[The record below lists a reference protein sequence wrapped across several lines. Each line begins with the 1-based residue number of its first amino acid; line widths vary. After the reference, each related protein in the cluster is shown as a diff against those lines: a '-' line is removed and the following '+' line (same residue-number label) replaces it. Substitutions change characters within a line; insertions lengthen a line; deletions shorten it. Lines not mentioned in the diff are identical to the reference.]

1 MMVFE
6 TSIGCLDERWLNGS
20 ILAYPHNLKFGIW
33 GDEERF
39 IGEWGLEGWSE
50 DDFATI
56 RISID
61 VLWELYNEFCACEE
75 ALIPIQLGFR
85 NPMRVTASPAGPPA
99 KETPI
104 LYPTELGYIKLSIV
118 NRTYIY
124 IYILILKKGQGFI
137 VCCKDSY
144 IVLSLSIY
152 IYISTALMRDGI
164 RSRYQMDFATCRGQ
178 PATAA
183 ASTLRPSG
191 LRP

>member
-124 IYILILKKGQGFI
+124 IYILILKKKVKVLLFVVKI
-137 VCCKDSY
+137 PILFS
-144 IVLSLSIY
+144 LSLYIY
-152 IYISTALMRDGI
+152 IYQLH
-164 RSRYQMDFATCRGQ
+164 
-178 PATAA
+178 
-183 ASTLRPSG
+183 
-191 LRP
+191 